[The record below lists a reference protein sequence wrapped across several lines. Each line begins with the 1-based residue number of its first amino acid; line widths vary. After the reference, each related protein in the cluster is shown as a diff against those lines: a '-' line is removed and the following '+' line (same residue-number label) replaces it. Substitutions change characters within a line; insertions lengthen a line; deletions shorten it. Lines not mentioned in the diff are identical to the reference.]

1 MFVFGMEG
9 LLSKIFVHFRVDDP
23 IVIPFTLES
32 PFISTFKKSFET
44 MRRVG
49 VLTDIMRRYRQS
61 ETSVCGS
68 PKVRNQK
75 KLHFS
80 MFIFYFYLQVSLGLK
95 QLKFLIAIL
104 VIGILI
110 SLILCSIEKVYH
122 VFKRKNTVNTIE
134 IQEYPNQENNDERR
148 MILQHF
154 QEIRKISLSRNTY
167 PCVTQQRE

>member
-1 MFVFGMEG
+1 
-9 LLSKIFVHFRVDDP
+9 
-23 IVIPFTLES
+23 
-32 PFISTFKKSFET
+32 
-44 MRRVG
+44 
-49 VLTDIMRRYRQS
+49 
-61 ETSVCGS
+61 
-68 PKVRNQK
+68 
-75 KLHFS
+75 

-148 MILQHF
+148 MILQYF
-154 QEIRKISLSRNTY
+154 QEIGKHFTKEQILELKMINQEMQIFLDKHS
-167 PCVTQQRE
+167 